1 MKDTTKKYADEAYDI
16 ICHAAN
22 VIGSRL
28 PGSKGE
34 KEYAKYMGDKLAKIR
49 SLAFEVLIFSTETAK
64 ECEKVLS
71 AYTASAPLTCE
82 VRRIK

>member
-34 KEYAKYMGDKLAKIR
+34 REYAKYMGDSSPKSVLHLRLKNSVLLPVQVSADFPMQAGSA
-49 SLAFEVLIFSTETAK
+49 SL
-64 ECEKVLS
+64 
-71 AYTASAPLTCE
+71 
-82 VRRIK
+82 

>member
-34 KEYAKYMGDKLAKIR
+34 RDYAKYMGDKLAEIGNLNR
-49 SLAFEVLIFSTETAK
+49 TEVFPGQTAF
-64 ECEKVLS
+64 
-71 AYTASAPLTCE
+71 Y
-82 VRRIK
+82 